1 MSMNFHWSEYLDLAQ
16 ELTRESLS
24 SPLREAMFRTAISRA
39 YYAAFGQARNHLVS
53 IDREEIP
60 RGVNTHQYVIDTFEE
75 SDDSRRRVIGHLL
88 HHLRSTRN
96 AADYENIF
104 RRDLRG
110 VTRGALGEAEEI
122 IRTLETL

>member
-1 MSMNFHWSEYLDLAQ
+1 MSFHWSEYLDLAQ
-16 ELTRESLS
+16 ELTRESLA

-39 YYAAFGQARNHLVS
+39 YYAAFGQARNRLVI
-53 IDREEIP
+53 IDGEEIP
-60 RGVNTHQYVIDTFEE
+60 RGANTHQHVINTFED
-75 SDDSRRRVIGHLL
+75 SNDSRRRTIGHLL

-96 AADYENIF
+96 AADYESIF

-122 IRTLETL
+122 IRMLETL

>member
-1 MSMNFHWSEYLDLAQ
+1 MSFHWSEYLDLAQ

-24 SPLREAMFRTAISRA
+24 SPLREAMFRSAISRA
-39 YYAAFGQARNHLVS
+39 YYAAFGQARNRLVT
-53 IDREEIP
+53 IEGEEIP
-60 RGVNTHQYVIDTFEE
+60 RGVNTHQHVINTFED
-75 SDDSRRRVIGHLL
+75 SNDSRRRTIGHLL

-96 AADYENIF
+96 AADYESIF

-122 IRTLETL
+122 IRMLEAL